1 MKSIKELT
9 LTKKGKFYTKV
20 CKVYG
25 MIMKAKKEFEEINK
39 IFEKNDYEVQEKE
52 ICEKMLMQ
60 LALFT
65 EDEYLRFLHISTE
78 ISREKI
84 EENKEKIKKITEYIN
99 KKTSNSEI
107 F

>member
-1 MKSIKELT
+1 
-9 LTKKGKFYTKV
+9 
-20 CKVYG
+20 
-25 MIMKAKKEFEEINK
+25 
-39 IFEKNDYEVQEKE
+39 
-52 ICEKMLMQ
+52 MLMQ

-84 EENKEKIKKITEYIN
+84 EENKEKIKKVTEYIN